1 MPVGYFTDVTEAND
15 YFDLERLE
23 TECWDGLGSGSG
35 IPYKDKL
42 LLNAFNRLYYDPRWS
57 LPDPAGPP
65 SAADLVVLK
74 KAQAEEAY
82 YLCVHLEDEDRRKGI
97 EAQGVIEA
105 GIVKEKY
112 DQGSRDDLPVPA
124 VVQALLYPWLVD
136 YAEFGIV
143 DIGRDEEVS
152 AKTKVTGFWGK

>member
-1 MPVGYFTDVTEAND
+1 MPVGYFLDVSEAND

-42 LLNAFNRLYYDPRWS
+42 LLNAYNRIYYDPRWQ
-57 LPDPAGPP
+57 LPTYADA
-65 SAADLVVLK
+65 SAAELVILK

-82 YLCVHLEDEDRRKGI
+82 YLCVHLEDEDRRKGL

-112 DQGSRDDLPVPA
+112 DPKRLDDLPVPA
-124 VVQALLYPWLVD
+124 FVQGLLYPWLID
-136 YAEFGIV
+136 YDEFGIV
-143 DIGRDEEVS
+143 DLGRDEEESVH
-152 AKTKVTGFWGK
+152 TKVTNF